1 MSFKHLKILIFDIYS
16 KLCRDILRGLRDLAK
31 SEEDIAKLGTF
42 RETFSIKSI
51 VISKGRAKLA
61 NMRAAGGGTSAG
73 GGGTFADGGR
83 VDGGGGPSAGSG
95 GNDNNNFKLI
105 IEGIFIGKAKPYLLE
120 LFMDFLEDDTK
131 SER

>member
-1 MSFKHLKILIFDIYS
+1 MSFKHLKISIFDIYS
-16 KLCRDILRGLRDLAK
+16 KSCRDVLRGLRDLAK

-73 GGGTFADGGR
+73 GGGTFAAANRRVADGGR
-83 VDGGGGPSAGSG
+83 VDSGGGPSACSG
-95 GNDNNNFKLI
+95 ENDNSNFKSM
-105 IEGIFIGKAKPYLLE
+105 IEGLHWKGETI
-120 LFMDFLEDDTK
+120 
-131 SER
+131 SS

>member
-16 KLCRDILRGLRDLAK
+16 KSCRDILRGLHDLAK

-61 NMRAAGGGTSAG
+61 NMRAVGGGGTSAAANRRV
-73 GGGTFADGGR
+73 ADGGR
-83 VDGGGGPSAGSG
+83 VDSGGGPSAGSG
-95 GNDNNNFKLI
+95 QNDNSNFKSM
-105 IEGIFIGKAKPYLLE
+105 IEGLHWKGETI
-120 LFMDFLEDDTK
+120 
-131 SER
+131 SS

>member
-42 RETFSIKSI
+42 REPFSIKSI
-51 VISKGRAKLA
+51 VISKRRAKLS

-73 GGGTFADGGR
+73 GGGTSVAANRRVADGGR
-83 VDGGGGPSAGSG
+83 VDSGGGSSAGSG
-95 GNDNNNFKLI
+95 ENDNSNFKSM
-105 IEGIFIGKAKPYLLE
+105 IEGLHWNGETI
-120 LFMDFLEDDTK
+120 
-131 SER
+131 SS

>member
-61 NMRAAGGGTSAG
+61 NMRAAGVVVLLLVA
-73 GGGTFADGGR
+73 
-83 VDGGGGPSAGSG
+83 VVLLLL
-95 GNDNNNFKLI
+95 LI
-105 IEGIFIGKAKPYLLE
+105 EELLMVEE
-120 LFMDFLEDDTK
+120 LIVVEVLLLVVVKMTIVILNQ
-131 SER
+131 

>member
-61 NMRAAGGGTSAG
+61 NMRAAGTSVGGGGTSAAANRRV
-73 GGGTFADGGR
+73 ADGGR
-83 VDGGGGPSAGSG
+83 VDSGGGPSAGSG
-95 GNDNNNFKLI
+95 ENDNSNFKSM
-105 IEGIFIGKAKPYLLE
+105 IEGLHWKGETI
-120 LFMDFLEDDTK
+120 
-131 SER
+131 SS

>member
-1 MSFKHLKILIFDIYS
+1 MSFKHLKIWIFDIYS

-73 GGGTFADGGR
+73 GGGTSAAANRRVADGGR
-83 VDGGGGPSAGSG
+83 VDSGGGPSTGSG
-95 GNDNNNFKLI
+95 ENDNSNFKSM
-105 IEGIFIGKAKPYLLE
+105 IEGLHWKGETI
-120 LFMDFLEDDTK
+120 
-131 SER
+131 SS